1 VKELVDI
8 VVIVSIISSITSI
21 ILAIFAI
28 LFSMRVEKRLKKNF
42 LRLKYVMDNNHERT
56 KEVLANMDHEAEDIK
71 TTIHKSQTELQ
82 EVLQNIMDDFDIC
95 ENQEKKI
102 KTKKE

>member
-1 VKELVDI
+1 MKELTD
-8 VVIVSIISSITSI
+8 VVIIVSIISSITSI

-42 LRLKYVMDNNHERT
+42 LRLKYIMDNNHERT

-71 TTIHKSQTELQ
+71 TTIYKSQTELQ
-82 EVLQNIMDDFDIC
+82 EALQNIMDDFDIA
-95 ENQEKKI
+95 EKQEKKS
-102 KTKKE
+102 

>member
-1 VKELVDI
+1 MTDI

-28 LFSMRVEKRLKKNF
+28 LFSRRVEERLKKNF
-42 LRLKYVMDNNHERT
+42 LRLKDIMDNNHERT

-71 TTIHKSQTELQ
+71 TTVYKSQSELQ
-82 EVLQNIMDDFDIC
+82 EALKNIMDDCDIS
-95 ENQEKKI
+95 EKQLKNNRI
-102 KTKKE
+102 